1 MFFGLVWYSWL
12 GLAWF
17 GCFNFEKRQFLNIS
31 QRLGF
36 SLLKGPKVCGGV
48 NGGSAGAR
56 ISRPIIVIRLESK
69 LINKTKVILLEFVWP
84 LLNMPNYVFGL
95 VWYSWLGLVWF
106 GCFKF

>member
-1 MFFGLVWYSWL
+1 MVVL
-12 GLAWF
+12 
-17 GCFNFEKRQFLNIS
+17 NFENRQFLNIK

-36 SLLKGPKVCGGV
+36 SLLKGSKVCGGV

-84 LLNMPNYVFGL
+84 LLNIPNYVFWFGLVFMAWFGL
-95 VWYSWLGLVWF
+95 VWLF
-106 GCFKF
+106 